1 MCAMISNRIMAARR
15 KKLLSPAKIFIGSVL
30 ILIAATLGTW
40 LLIRGI
46 DMPVLNPQGVIAAQE
61 KDLIIFT
68 LLLSVVVV
76 VPVFVMLGLFAWRYR
91 EGNHKA
97 EYRPDEDGNTW
108 LELLWW
114 GIPILIIGIL
124 GTVTWITT
132 HQLDPHK
139 TINNGA
145 APVRVQVVALQW
157 KWLFL
162 YPDQHIASLNELRIP
177 ANTPVNFEIT
187 ADAPMSAFWVPSLGS
202 QIYAMSGMSS
212 KLSLMADKAGT
223 YRGANSNING
233 KGYAD
238 MHFNVIALASRQD
251 FNDWV
256 SGIADAESHKHLDSG
271 VYEELAKPSEKNPV
285 TYYHLHDT
293 DLYTKILNKYMAS
306 GTGGAAMHDDEH
318 THGGTE

>member
-1 MCAMISNRIMAARR
+1 M
-15 KKLLSPAKIFIGSVL
+15 
-30 ILIAATLGTW
+30 
-40 LLIRGI
+40 
-46 DMPVLNPQGVIAAQE
+46 
-61 KDLIIFT
+61 
-68 LLLSVVVV
+68 
-76 VPVFVMLGLFAWRYR
+76 
-91 EGNHKA
+91 
-97 EYRPDEDGNTW
+97 
-108 LELLWW
+108 
-114 GIPILIIGIL
+114 
-124 GTVTWITT
+124 
-132 HQLDPHK
+132 
-139 TINNGA
+139 
-145 APVRVQVVALQW
+145 QVVALQW